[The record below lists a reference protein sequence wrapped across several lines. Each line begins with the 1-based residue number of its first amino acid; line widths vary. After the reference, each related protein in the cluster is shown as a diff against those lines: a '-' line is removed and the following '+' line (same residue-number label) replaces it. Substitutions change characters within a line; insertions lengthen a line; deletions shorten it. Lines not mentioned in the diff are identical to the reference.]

1 MKTVGSVYFIVQ
13 EDDEGDFHPDINTP
27 IKVGISTNIK
37 TRLSNLQTGNPN
49 RLFLLGWI
57 TTIEY
62 KKLEKELHQQ
72 LIGEKIRGEWFE
84 LDSHIVIEIL
94 KQNNGNLVR
103 EREQLTF
110 LGYDRDGIP
119 EFLGVW
125 DWWDFDPE
133 ECCPYCGSFSG
144 MYFHEQLQ
152 SDYCISCDTVEA
164 WENPESFDPE
174 DYS

>member
-133 ECCPYCGSFSG
+133 CSRRR
-144 MYFHEQLQ
+144 FHHTFCRFKRRTIWYDLTGFPSLPSYKKSTQPL
-152 SDYCISCDTVEA
+152 
-164 WENPESFDPE
+164 
-174 DYS
+174 